1 LERRAKGNIRCIAGG
16 PIKFS
21 NFCYF
26 ASFSRI
32 LDAAPTYFFILKDY
46 IRYVG
51 DISEKYRFEEKPA
64 PAIQNSVKPESSA
77 GSQPLAPFAEGKTFA
92 GLNFPK
98 GNEQSVTAT
107 SGNFFPGFPTPVA
120 INGFQTDSSATP
132 KAVAAF
138 NWNVPGLN
146 AETKSFSVPTTSS
159 ARPPFSFGS
168 STSTAASSLSSGG
181 FGTTVPAPSEP
192 SGQDEGDDEGEP
204 IMEAEKVLRDEDDK
218 DDIICDCPC
227 KLLRHDNGKGEK
239 GEAEWT
245 DVGKGMFIV
254 TQCRE
259 TGKRR
264 MLIRNSVGK
273 IMFNAGFYK
282 GMVIGRRG
290 NNMLSFGAVVDESGI
305 LRKFLLKLKV
315 TEIETVLTA
324 MLAAIGSQV

>member
-1 LERRAKGNIRCIAGG
+1 LT
-16 PIKFS
+16 
-21 NFCYF
+21 
-26 ASFSRI
+26 
-32 LDAAPTYFFILKDY
+32 LLVFILKDY

-64 PAIQNSVKPESSA
+64 PAIQNSEKSEPPA
-77 GSQPLAPFAEGKTFA
+77 GSQPLAPFVEGKTFT
-92 GLNFPK
+92 GFNFPK
-98 GNEQSVTAT
+98 GNESQSSISVPTT
-107 SGNFFPGFPTPVA
+107 NGNFFLGFPAPVA
-120 INGFQTDSSATP
+120 PINGFQTDNSATP

-146 AETKSFSVPTTSS
+146 TETKSFSVPTTSS
-159 ARPPFSFGS
+159 AQPPFSFGGGAS
-168 STSTAASSLSSGG
+168 IAASSLSSGG
-181 FGTTVPAPSEP
+181 FGSTATAMSEP
-192 SGQDEGDDEGEP
+192 SGQDGDDDESEP

-227 KLLRHDNGKGEK
+227 KLLRHDSGKGEK

-245 DVGKGMFIV
+245 DVGKGTFIV

-259 TGKRR
+259 TGKKR
-264 MLIRNSVGK
+264 MLVRNSVGK
-273 IMFNAGFYK
+273 IMFNAAFYK

-290 NNMLSFGAVVDESGI
+290 NNMLSFGAVVDESGV

-324 MLAAIGSQV
+324 LLAAIDSQV